1 MARQVGTV
9 KVKEDGVVARARL
22 WAAMHA
28 DECEYWAP
36 DDPELADKAREEPEE
51 YEVAPKRPYFH
62 ITKTLTSM
70 NEPNRDHNSE
80 KWHVVY
86 EWMYGKP
93 WRTQS

>member
-36 DDPELADKAREEPEE
+36 DDPQLADKARE
-51 YEVAPKRPYFH
+51 
-62 ITKTLTSM
+62 
-70 NEPNRDHNSE
+70 EPNRDHNSE
-80 KWHVVY
+80 KWNVVY

-93 WRTQS
+93 WRTPS